1 MENDISKVRKT
12 DFTKLELLLPNS
24 TSSIPRARES
34 VAQKH
39 WRDEHLKTQ
48 KEGIT
53 SFRLQ
58 RAQHSKKA
66 TKKK

>member
-1 MENDISKVRKT
+1 MENDISKVRKK
-12 DFTKLELLLPNS
+12 DFTKLELPHNS